1 MDVTLAVEDG
11 NAKLVNIVEVAGFGI
26 EESVDVDDGLVKL
39 IAWQLLDNNT
49 YLQFGNQIELF
60 SHNSDLVCSICLGI

>member
-26 EESVDVDDGLVKL
+26 EESVEDGLVKL
-39 IAWQLLDNNT
+39 IAWRLLDNSFS
-49 YLQFGNQIELF
+49 QFVIWPKPKVSLF
-60 SHNSDLVCSICLGI
+60 G

>member
-26 EESVDVDDGLVKL
+26 EESVGDGLVKL
-39 IAWQLLDNNT
+39 TAWRQLDNSFS
-49 YLQFGNQIELF
+49 QFVI
-60 SHNSDLVCSICLGI
+60 

>member
-26 EESVDVDDGLVKL
+26 EEMFLK
-39 IAWQLLDNNT
+39 IP
-49 YLQFGNQIELF
+49 LF
-60 SHNSDLVCSICLGI
+60 